1 MVLRLEEA
9 SIVEMKGGKNDES
22 ILDFILYSEV
32 SKIRLFLMKPMVE
45 NRLFKISVRWYHL
58 DCPIRGLQARV
69 SMRKWIS
76 Q

>member
-9 SIVEMKGGKNDES
+9 SIVEMKGGKNDQP
-22 ILDFILYSEV
+22 ILDFIFYSEV